1 MLWLQIILAFC
12 SFFHQQP
19 LDESPTDEQEFADE
33 QVMWQP
39 ATEDNVYKV
48 STQEDPDPVSKKDKG
63 KKKKV

>member
-1 MLWLQIILAFC
+1 MLWLQIILASC
-12 SFFHQQP
+12 SFFNQQP

-33 QVMWQP
+33 VMWQP
-39 ATEDNVYKV
+39 AAEDNVYKV